1 MNLGRRFV
9 SGDLMRGLAR
19 TVGRT
24 TRLSVAG
31 LRELGPYTAIALVLP
46 GGSLIALALWTF
58 RHRPALAAHLGR
70 SLVIVTALALALI
83 LPANA

>member
-1 MNLGRRFV
+1 MHLGRRFV
-9 SGDLMRGLAR
+9 LGDLARGLAR

-46 GGSLIALALWTF
+46 GGSLIALALWSF
-58 RHRPALAAHLGR
+58 RNRPLLTAHLGR
-70 SLVIVTALALALI
+70 SLVMGAAFALALI

>member
-1 MNLGRRFV
+1 MHLGRRFV
-9 SGDLMRGLAR
+9 PGDLMRRLAR

-31 LRELGPYTAIALVLP
+31 LRDLGPYTAIALVLP

-58 RHRPALAAHLGR
+58 RHRPLVAAHLGR
-70 SLVIVTALALALI
+70 SLVMVAAFALALI
-83 LPANA
+83 LPVNA